1 MTCYP
6 RMEICNG
13 NIVHSA
19 NSGKNSTCVIAD
31 DTDVFTLLIHFYK
44 VLKVFKSGEK
54 SLSKPGKTE
63 KRDDDIKN
71 NLLHHIMDIPRK
83 QT

>member
-1 MTCYP
+1 MTCYR

-31 DTDVFTLLIHFYK
+31 ETDVFIMLINFYK
-44 VLKVFKSGEK
+44 VQDKSV
-54 SLSKPGKTE
+54 
-63 KRDDDIKN
+63 
-71 NLLHHIMDIPRK
+71 
-83 QT
+83 